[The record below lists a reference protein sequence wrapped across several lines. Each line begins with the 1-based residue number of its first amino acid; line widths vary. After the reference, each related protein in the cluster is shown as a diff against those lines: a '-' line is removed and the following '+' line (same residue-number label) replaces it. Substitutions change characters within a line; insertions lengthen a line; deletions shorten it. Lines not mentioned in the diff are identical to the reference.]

1 MATPRED
8 LASVRLIC
16 RTTWSLPENWQR
28 GKQIPLNHSIGMRA
42 TCRRRGGV
50 TPSPGT
56 AVSRAWF
63 CAIALVALLGVP
75 GGTLIW
81 GQASPPVEY
90 QVKAAFLFSFAKFV
104 EWPAEAFLNEKT
116 PITLCVFG
124 HDPFGGALDEIV
136 RGEAIN
142 HREVLVR
149 RINELPGLNSCQLIF
164 VGNRE
169 DKRLSELL
177 NSLRGASVLLV
188 GETEGDAEAGMVI
201 QFFSEGNQLRFAVNV
216 DAMQRTKLSVSSKL
230 LALAKIVHNGGH
242 PKGN

>member
-1 MATPRED
+1 
-8 LASVRLIC
+8 
-16 RTTWSLPENWQR
+16 
-28 GKQIPLNHSIGMRA
+28 
-42 TCRRRGGV
+42 
-50 TPSPGT
+50 
-56 AVSRAWF
+56 
-63 CAIALVALLGVP
+63 VALLGVP
-75 GGTLIW
+75 GASLIW

-90 QVKAAFLFSFAKFV
+90 QVKAAFLLNFAKFI

-136 RGEAIN
+136 RGETISN
-142 HREVLVR
+142 REVLVR

-164 VGNRE
+164 VGNKE

-177 NSLRGASVLLV
+177 NSLRGASVLVV

-201 QFFSEGNQLRFAVNV
+201 QFFSEGNKLRFAVNV
-216 DAMQRTKLSVSSKL
+216 DAMQRAKLSVSSKL
-230 LALAKIVHNGGH
+230 LALAKIVHDGGH